1 MKKNLLALLI
11 ASSAHAAPVTLDGE
25 HTTAADIAAIARGET
40 VAIAD
45 SAQARVEKSF
55 AVLLAAAKTGQ
66 PIYGFTVGVGWNKDR
81 TFVNAK
87 GELDQALIKASQ
99 DFNRGLIRAHVGAV
113 GDILPAEKV
122 RAVLATRLNM
132 VLTGSPGLQPAYVQT
147 YVDMLNKNVL
157 PVVPSK
163 GSIGQADI
171 TILGH
176 TALAMI
182 GEGDVTYQ
190 DKRMPAR
197 EAFQQ
202 AGIKTVEPYGKDALA
217 ILSTNAY
224 SLGLA
229 ALQSEKLAQL
239 DCMQHLV
246 YALSL
251 EGLNGNVSPILADN
265 VAAKG
270 FPAGIQ
276 SAKTVREHL
285 AGSYLWQ
292 RDDNRAVQDPL
303 SFRDGVWILSALSE
317 ARQRA
322 ADKLAIQLNHGDDN
336 PTVVADARAPDEQ
349 PETLRR
355 YIAGGGALFSSA
367 NFDPTPWLLDYESTT
382 VALAHNANASVQRL
396 IKLNDPAFTHLS
408 RFLGTENS
416 YHAFGAMEKPPV
428 ALAREIQLLANP
440 ASVASVAV
448 AGNIEDVAT
457 NAPLAISR
465 LETAADDYA
474 YILGMELIHAAQAID
489 LRLKENPGLALGKDT
504 RALYDAFRKQ
514 VTFLDAD
521 RPLSDDFARAHDF
534 ILEYQP
540 K

>member
-1 MKKNLLALLI
+1 MSAMMIGALALLLLI
-11 ASSAHAAPVTLDGE
+11 ILIVLHVPV
-25 HTTAADIAAIARGET
+25 A
-40 VAIAD
+40 VAM
-45 SAQARVEKSF
+45 
-55 AVLLAAAKTGQ
+55 AV
-66 PIYGFTVGVGWNKDR
+66 V
-81 TFVNAK
+81 
-87 GELDQALIKASQ
+87 
-99 DFNRGLIRAHVGAV
+99 
-113 GDILPAEKV
+113 
-122 RAVLATRLNM
+122 
-132 VLTGSPGLQPAYVQT
+132 
-147 YVDMLNKNVL
+147 
-157 PVVPSK
+157 
-163 GSIGQADI
+163 
-171 TILGH
+171 
-176 TALAMI
+176 
-182 GEGDVTYQ
+182 
-190 DKRMPAR
+190 
-197 EAFQQ
+197 
-202 AGIKTVEPYGKDALA
+202 
-217 ILSTNAY
+217 
-224 SLGLA
+224 GLA
-229 ALQSEKLAQL
+229 ATCLLTGNIQGG
-239 DCMQHLV
+239 
-246 YALSL
+246 LSL
-251 EGLNGNVSPILADN
+251 FADSTVESLSYSGFMIIPLFILMGGFAGISGLSRDLFRLSAAWLGWAKGGVGLATIGTCAGFGAICGSSVATTATMVNMALPELQKRHYSDVLSSGVIVGGSTLGSIIPPSMIMVIYAIQAEQSVRDLF

-270 FPAGIQ
+270 FPYGIQ
-276 SAKTVREHL
+276 SAKTVRDHL

-355 YIAGGGALFSSA
+355 YIEGGGALFSSA

-489 LRLKENPGLALGKDT
+489 LRLKENPGLALGKNT

-534 ILEYQP
+534 ILAYRP
-540 K
+540 